1 MKKIIAIVVIL
12 IGISLASEAQQK
24 SDSSVTQHQTKN
36 DSTQKGHGNDKASKD
51 KVGPNG
57 QKVYIATDARYYW
70 VDKQGN
76 RHYVEELELKPKQ

>member
-12 IGISLASEAQQK
+12 IGISFASEAQQK
-24 SDSSVTQHQTKN
+24 RDSSVTQHHAKRDNAQR
-36 DSTQKGHGNDKASKD
+36 GHGNDKVSKD
-51 KVGPNG
+51 KVGPSG

>member
-12 IGISLASEAQQK
+12 IGTFLVSVGQQK
-24 SDSSVTQHQTKN
+24 RDTSATQHQAKKGN
-36 DSTQKGHGNDKASKD
+36 SQKGHGNDKVSKD

-57 QKVYIATDARYYW
+57 EKVYIATDARYYW
-70 VDKQGN
+70 IDKKGN